1 MNGAH
6 KTREPKFQPY
16 CYSTNNATTTIVAI
30 LPPSLL
36 CTHTHTMYTY
46 TRNQNLFVHICACI
60 QNKQH
65 LWRMLNA
72 HILHWRPNQRH
83 NLLLVYFQ
91 NFQQPLAPLFFFLFC
106 VSWFYFRWYIRS
118 AFVHLHKERR
128 LVHFSTKSETEINPY
143 FIATLSMCSVCSVH
157 YIETWR
163 LSLS

>member
-1 MNGAH
+1 MARIKPESQSSNH
-6 KTREPKFQPY
+6 
-16 CYSTNNATTTIVAI
+16 IVI
-30 LPPSLL
+30 RQTMPPPPSSPF
-36 CTHTHTMYTY
+36 CHPHCFVHTHT
-46 TRNQNLFVHICACI
+46 QCIHIHETKICLCI
-60 QNKQH
+60 FALASKINSIFGECWTLIFCIDDRIKGIIYYLCISKIFNSH
-65 LWRMLNA
+65 L
-72 HILHWRPNQRH
+72 LH
-83 NLLLVYFQ
+83 
-91 NFQQPLAPLFFFLFC
+91 FFFLFC